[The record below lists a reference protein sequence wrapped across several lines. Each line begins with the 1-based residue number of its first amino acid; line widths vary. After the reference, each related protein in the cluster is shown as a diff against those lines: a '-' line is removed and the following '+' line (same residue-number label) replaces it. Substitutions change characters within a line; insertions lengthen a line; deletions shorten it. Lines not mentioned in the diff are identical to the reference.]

1 MKGRKSSIMRTFTW
15 QLFIKN
21 LSGTR
26 EHITFNKPSF
36 GRKKS
41 KMNYLW
47 TSRHIYKMRAQ
58 GRFGSAWNDNAFSMD
73 RRYGGYN
80 DKKHIHRHSW
90 SLAGHDMYRHVWMA
104 DEIKWLN

>member
-1 MKGRKSSIMRTFTW
+1 MRTFTW

-21 LSGTR
+21 LSGTS
-26 EHITFNKPSF
+26 EHITNNQPRF
-36 GRKKS
+36 GKHRG

-47 TSRHIYKMRAQ
+47 NCRHKKQMRAR

-90 SLAGHDMYRHVWMA
+90 ALAGHDMYRHVWMA
-104 DEIKWLN
+104 DEIRYLEYEDWW